1 MTDKSKALAQ
11 EYVAEIEHAAGEGMD
26 VDLARIV
33 RNAYETAYLRG
44 STDAI
49 EDYLEKDVAQLNEMR
64 AHGDAVEAEM
74 RAHVEAIEAEYTAA
88 IDAMRARVEA
98 VEALLAQDKP
108 KRPLPS

>member
-11 EYVAEIEHAAGEGMD
+11 EYVAEIEHAAGESMD
-26 VDLARIV
+26 VNLVRIV
-33 RNAYETAYLRG
+33 SNAYETAYLQG
-44 STDAI
+44 SMDAI
-49 EDYLEKDVAQLNEMR
+49 EDYLAKDAAQLNEMR

-74 RAHVEAIEAEYTAA
+74 RAHVEAIEVEYTTQMN
-88 IDAMRARVEA
+88 AMRARVEA